1 MPALQVR
8 DFPQGLYDKLKLE
21 AEAEHRSLSQQTVHI
36 IEKHFKRDSS
46 SSRDGN
52 SARFRL
58 VDDEIER
65 EAIAERRRRIFKEIE
80 SLPKI
85 HIPDDFP
92 SPVEMIREDREAR

>member
-21 AEAEHRSLSQQTVHI
+21 AETEHRSLSQQTVHI
-36 IEKHFKRDSS
+36 IEKHFNRIPNSS
-46 SSRDGN
+46 QDGAP
-52 SARFRL
+52 ARFRL
-58 VDDEIER
+58 VDDEVER
-65 EAIAERRRRIFKEIE
+65 EAIAERRKRIFKEIE

-85 HIPDDFP
+85 NIPDDFP